1 MAETYKVRVQVYDE
15 VTGELKGDAD
25 VQTTADLVYF
35 TDGQT
40 FQQKLDSGVLQGQ
53 TGGTGPTGPAGATG
67 QRGSMWNSGTGI
79 TGTSTTATV
88 FSGSGVS
95 SALVNDYY
103 VNMGTGADK
112 GRVYICTVAGNAA
125 TAKWVYVGSILG
137 PTGPTGQT
145 GATGGTGP
153 TGPTGPA
160 GADGKDGDGIK
171 VGTTLA
177 TAVDRKLFL
186 KILS

>member
-40 FQQKLDSGVLQGQ
+40 FQQKLDSGVLKGANGN
-53 TGGTGPTGPAGATG
+53 TGATG
-67 QRGSMWNSGTGI
+67 QRGSKWNSGTGI

-95 SALVNDYY
+95 SALVDDYY

-112 GRVYICTVAGNAA
+112 GRVYICTVAGNAT

-137 PTGPTGQT
+137 PAGPTGATGQT
-145 GATGGTGP
+145 GATGP
-153 TGPTGPA
+153 TGATGA
-160 GADGKDGDGIK
+160 KGADGKDGDGIK
-171 VGTTLA
+171 VGTSLE

-186 KILS
+186 KIIG